1 MEIVDNTEKDVN
13 SVEDEIFSQVK
24 ITQTT
29 RLAGDHAFDHF
40 DSGRSQN
47 ASYEDTQF
55 FEL

>member
-1 MEIVDNTEKDVN
+1 MEIVDNTEKDVD

-24 ITQTT
+24 IIQTT
-29 RLAGDHAFDHF
+29 RLARDHAFDHF
-40 DSGRSQN
+40 DSGRSRN